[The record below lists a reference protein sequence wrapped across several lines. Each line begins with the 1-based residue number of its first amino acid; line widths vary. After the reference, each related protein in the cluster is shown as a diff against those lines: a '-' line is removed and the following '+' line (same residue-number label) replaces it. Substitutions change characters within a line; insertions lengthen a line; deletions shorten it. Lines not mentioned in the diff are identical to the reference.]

1 VVNQS
6 SIGKEG
12 KMIKEFREFAMRGNM
27 VDLAVAFIMGGAFGS
42 IVTSLVSDI
51 IMPPIGL
58 VLGNVDFSN
67 LFLVLKE
74 GTKAGPYAALADA
87 KAAGAITVNY
97 GVFFNTIISFLI
109 VSLSM
114 FFIVRNINKLKRQK
128 EALAAEPTTK
138 ECQYCLSTIHI
149 KATRCPNCTSELKAA

>member
-1 VVNQS
+1 
-6 SIGKEG
+6 
-12 KMIKEFREFAMRGNM
+12 MIKEFREFAMRGNM
-27 VDLAVAFIMGGAFGS
+27 VDLAVAFIMGGVFGS

-58 VLGNVDFSN
+58 VLGNADFSN

-109 VSLSM
+109 VSFSM

-128 EALAAEPTTK
+128 EAPEAEPKTK

-149 KATRCPNCTSELKAA
+149 KATRCPNCTSDLKAA

>member
-1 VVNQS
+1 
-6 SIGKEG
+6 
-12 KMIKEFREFAMRGNM
+12 MIKEFREFAMRGNM

-74 GTKAGPYAALADA
+74 GTKAGHYAALADA
-87 KAAGAITVNY
+87 KSAGAITVNY

-109 VSLSM
+109 VSFSM

-149 KATRCPNCTSELKAA
+149 KATRCPNCTSELKTA

>member
-1 VVNQS
+1 
-6 SIGKEG
+6 
-12 KMIKEFREFAMRGNM
+12 MIKEFREFAMRGNM

-42 IVTSLVSDI
+42 IVTSLVTDI

-58 VLGNVDFSN
+58 VLGNVDFAN

-74 GTKAGPYAALADA
+74 GTKAGHYAALADA

-97 GVFFNTIISFLI
+97 GVFFNTVISFLI
-109 VSLSM
+109 VSFSM

-128 EALAAEPTTK
+128 EALAVEPTTK

-149 KATRCPNCTSELKAA
+149 KATRCPNCTSELKAT

>member
-6 SIGKEG
+6 SIRKEG

-58 VLGNVDFSN
+58 VLGNVDFAN

-149 KATRCPNCTSELKAA
+149 KATRCPNCTSELKTA